1 MGIPCRAGIPGRR
14 NRYVDELAA
23 ELAASADADGLTT
36 VGAIVEGFRAVD
48 PHKAA
53 TEARRAAAR

>member
-1 MGIPCRAGIPGRR
+1 
-14 NRYVDELAA
+14 VDELAA